1 MRAARMPEVTTPF
14 GDLVKADGGRAVT
27 TSIDVAERFEKEHFH
42 VLRSIREIEVPE
54 EFSASNFGF
63 TDYED
68 SQGKSRPMC
77 IMTRDGFTLLAMG
90 FTGPKAMA
98 WKVRYIEA
106 FNAMEAQIRKSVRDA
121 ALSNASW
128 RIRKMEEKID
138 RLTRDVGRLA
148 ALSRPESPE
157 ALFVRQLCELG
168 GNRFTEKA
176 ILHAAYCEWCARCG
190 HRPAGS
196 GEFFKRLYAL
206 HPVIRDGGRLV
217 SGGKRAR
224 IVTGIGLKEVTA

>member
-27 TSIDVAERFEKEHFH
+27 TSLCVAEKFEKNHRD
-42 VLRSIREIEVPE
+42 VLRAVRDLECPE
-54 EFSASNFGF
+54 DFNERNFAPVGY
-63 TDYED
+63 TDAKGE
-68 SQGKSRPMC
+68 SRPM
-77 IMTRDGFTLLAMG
+77 IAMTRDGFTLLAMG